1 MNFIISDPYTE
12 NRMDDYYHLRWKVL
26 RAPWNQPRGTE
37 RDELEDTSLHRV
49 VLDEQKRIL
58 ACGRLQL
65 NNSIEAQVRYM
76 AVDPDFRGQGLG
88 RLVLQ
93 ELESLAVD
101 AGATKVILQAREN
114 ALPFY
119 TACGYEV
126 IIPTFLLY
134 DTIQHY
140 LMHKPV

>member
-1 MNFIISDPYTE
+1 MKLTISDPFTE
-12 NRMDDYYHLRWKVL
+12 NRMEEYYQLRWKVL

-37 RDELEDTSLHRV
+37 RDEMEDASLHRV
-49 VLDEQKRIL
+49 VLNEQQRIL

-65 NNSIEAQVRYM
+65 NTSAEAQVRYM
-76 AVDPDFRGQGLG
+76 AVDPDFRGKGLG

-93 ELESLAVD
+93 ELECLASD
-101 AGATKVILQAREN
+101 AGALKVILQAREN

-119 TACGYEV
+119 AACGYEV
-126 IIPTFLLY
+126 VIPTFLLY

-140 LMHKPV
+140 LMQKVM

>member
-1 MNFIISDPYTE
+1 MKFTISDPYTE
-12 NRMDDYYHLRWKVL
+12 NRIEEYYQLRWKVL

-37 RDELEDTSLHRV
+37 RDEMEDASLHRV
-49 VLDEQKRIL
+49 VLDEQQRIL

-65 NNSIEAQVRYM
+65 NTSTEAQVRYM
-76 AVDPDFRGQGLG
+76 AVDPDFRGKGLG

-93 ELESLAVD
+93 ELECLASD
-101 AGATKVILQAREN
+101 AGALKVILQAREN

-126 IIPTFLLY
+126 VIPTFLLY

-140 LMHKPV
+140 LMQKVM

>member
-1 MNFIISDPYTE
+1 MKFTISDPYTE
-12 NRMDDYYHLRWKVL
+12 NRMEEYYQLRWKVL

-37 RDELEDTSLHRV
+37 RDEMEDASLHRV
-49 VLDEQKRIL
+49 VLNEQQRIL

-65 NNSIEAQVRYM
+65 NTSAEAQVRYM
-76 AVDPDFRGQGLG
+76 AVDPDFRGKGLG

-93 ELESLAVD
+93 ELECLASD
-101 AGATKVILQAREN
+101 AGALKVILQAREN

-126 IIPTFLLY
+126 VIPTFLLY

-140 LMHKPV
+140 LMQKVI

>member
-1 MNFIISDPYTE
+1 MKLTISDPYTE
-12 NRMDDYYHLRWKVL
+12 NRMEEYYQLRWKVL

-37 RDELEDTSLHRV
+37 RDEMEDASLHRV
-49 VLDEQKRIL
+49 VLNEQQRIL

-65 NNSIEAQVRYM
+65 NTSAEAQVRYM
-76 AVDPDFRGQGLG
+76 AVDPDFRGKGLG

-93 ELESLAVD
+93 ELECLASD
-101 AGATKVILQAREN
+101 AGALKVILQAREN

-119 TACGYEV
+119 AACGYEV
-126 IIPTFLLY
+126 VIPTFLLY

-140 LMHKPV
+140 LMQKVM

>member
-1 MNFIISDPYTE
+1 MKFTISDPYTE
-12 NRMDDYYHLRWKVL
+12 NRIEEYYQLRWKVL

-37 RDELEDTSLHRV
+37 RDEMEDASLHRV
-49 VLDEQKRIL
+49 VLDEQQRIL

-65 NNSIEAQVRYM
+65 NTSTEAQVRYM
-76 AVDPDFRGQGLG
+76 AVDPDFRGKGLG

-93 ELESLAVD
+93 ELECLASD
-101 AGATKVILQAREN
+101 AGALKVILQAREN

-119 TACGYEV
+119 AACGYEV
-126 IIPTFLLY
+126 VIPTFLLY

-140 LMHKPV
+140 LMQKVM

>member
-1 MNFIISDPYTE
+1 MKLTISDPFTE
-12 NRMDDYYHLRWKVL
+12 NRMEEYYQLRWKVL

-37 RDELEDTSLHRV
+37 RDEMEDASLHRV
-49 VLDEQKRIL
+49 VLNEQQRIL

-65 NNSIEAQVRYM
+65 NTSAEAQVRYM
-76 AVDPDFRGQGLG
+76 AVDPDFRGKGLG

-93 ELESLAVD
+93 ELECLASD
-101 AGATKVILQAREN
+101 AGALKVILQAREN

-119 TACGYEV
+119 AACGYEV
-126 IIPTFLLY
+126 VIPTFLLY

-140 LMHKPV
+140 LS